1 MKNKANLFLFMKIIL
16 LGGVSYLLFLQLSRV
31 KTEEWLNL
39 ELKRPL
45 FLILSVLLVFLNQ
58 GLEWLKWSNTIQLIH
73 TNSVKKTNIL
83 AYLAGVATGLI
94 TPNMLGNFIGRIYY
108 YQREYRPS
116 IILMTLLANF
126 SQFFASIFFGLLS
139 LLLIKETPWGIDLK
153 AINLFLIFF
162 CISILAFYFFFDKL
176 NLNKVKRKKVYLKII
191 HLLKNDKNYRF
202 KILII
207 SLIRHFVFT
216 FQFWLM
222 FNAFEDALNLDTFL
236 WIWQIFLWTTLVPSL
251 WFGKLV
257 IRESIA
263 LLVLGSVGFGQV
275 EILTSSILIWIFNL
289 AIPSLLGIII
299 CKQNTIEVE

>member
-1 MKNKANLFLFMKIIL
+1 MKIIL

-31 KTEEWLNL
+31 KTVEWINL
-39 ELKRPL
+39 ELKRPF
-45 FLILSVLLVFLNQ
+45 FLILSILLVLVNQ
-58 GLEWLKWSNTIQLIH
+58 GLEWLKWKKTIEIIH
-73 TNSVKKTNIL
+73 TNSSKRTNIL
-83 AYLAGVATGLI
+83 AYLAGIATGLI

-108 YQREYRPS
+108 FQREFRPS

-126 SQFFASIFFGLLS
+126 SQFFSSIFFGLLS

-176 NLNKVKRKKVYLKII
+176 NLKKVKRKKVYLKII
-191 HLLKNDKNYRF
+191 DLLKKGENYRI

-222 FNAFEDALNLDTFL
+222 FNAFEDATNMDTFL

-289 AIPSLLGIII
+289 AIPSLIGIII
-299 CKQNTIEVE
+299 CKQNNSEVE

>member
-1 MKNKANLFLFMKIIL
+1 MKNKANLFLFIKIIL

-31 KTEEWLNL
+31 KTEDWINL

-45 FLILSVLLVFLNQ
+45 LLILSILLLPINQ
-58 GLEWLKWSNTIQLIH
+58 GLEWLKWKKTIEIVH
-73 TNSVKKTNIL
+73 PNSTKKTNIL
-83 AYLAGVATGLI
+83 AFLAGIATGLI

-108 YQREYRPS
+108 FKREYRPS

-126 SQFFASIFFGLLS
+126 SQFFASIFFGLIS

-153 AINLFLIFF
+153 AINVFLIAF
-162 CISILAFYFFFDKL
+162 CSCILLFYFFFDKL
-176 NLNKVKRKKVYLKII
+176 KLKNFKRKRGYLKIVS
-191 HLLKNDKNYRF
+191 LLKNEKNYRT
-202 KILII
+202 KVLII
-207 SLIRHFVFT
+207 SLIRYFVFT
-216 FQFWLM
+216 LQFWLM

-275 EILTSSILIWIFNL
+275 EILTSSILIWVFNL
-289 AIPSLLGIII
+289 AVPSLIGIII
-299 CKQNTIEVE
+299 CKQNSIEVE

>member
-31 KTEEWLNL
+31 KTEDWLNL

-45 FLILSVLLVFLNQ
+45 FLILSVLLLFLNQ
-58 GLEWLKWSNTIQLIH
+58 GLEWLKWKKTIEIVH
-73 TNSVKKTNIL
+73 TNSTKKTNIL
-83 AYLAGVATGLI
+83 AFLAGIATGLI

-108 YQREYRPS
+108 YKREFRPS

-126 SQFFASIFFGLLS
+126 SQFFSSIFFGLLS

-153 AINLFLIFF
+153 AINVFLIAF
-162 CISILAFYFFFDKL
+162 CSCILLFYFFFDKL
-176 NLNKVKRKKVYLKII
+176 KLKNFKRKRGYLKIVS
-191 HLLKNDKNYRF
+191 LLKNEKNYRIR
-202 KILII
+202 ILII

-222 FNAFEDALNLDTFL
+222 FNAFEDALNIDTFL

-289 AIPSLLGIII
+289 AVPSLIGIII
-299 CKQNTIEVE
+299 CKQNSIEVE